1 MTKDQRTIK
10 AQAVQITDLTNE
22 ITRLKSDLEFA
33 QKCKEQYN
41 NEQYNNE
48 LSDIHA
54 TFDLLCI
61 PRRVKNIYHEMSA
74 NARLTLFL
82 AQTNGIKVEQP
93 KEEE

>member
-22 ITRLKSDLEFA
+22 ITRLKSDLESA
-33 QKCKEQYN
+33 RKYKDQYD
-41 NEQYNNE
+41 NE
-48 LSDIHA
+48 LKDVHA
-54 TFDLLCI
+54 TFDLLGVPQC
-61 PRRVKNIYHEMSA
+61 VKNTYHDLTA

-93 KEEE
+93 KED

>member
-22 ITRLKSDLEFA
+22 IASLKSDLETLR
-33 QKCKEQYN
+33 KYRDQYD
-41 NEQYNNE
+41 NE

-54 TFDLLCI
+54 TFDLLGI
-61 PRRVKNIYHEMSA
+61 PRHVKNSYRDMSA

-93 KEEE
+93 KDGD

>member
-10 AQAVQITDLTNE
+10 AQAVQITDLANE
-22 ITRLKSDLEFA
+22 IARLKSDLESA
-33 QKCKEQYN
+33 RKYKEQYD
-41 NEQYNNE
+41 NE

-61 PRRVKNIYHEMSA
+61 PRHTKNSYRDMSA

-93 KEEE
+93 KDGD

>member
-1 MTKDQRTIK
+1 MTKEQRTIK
-10 AQAVQITDLTNE
+10 EQATQIADLTNE
-22 ITRLKSDLEFA
+22 VAKLKSDLEMTR
-33 QKCKEQYN
+33 KYKEQYD
-41 NEQYNNE
+41 NE

-61 PRRVKNIYHEMSA
+61 PRHAKNTYRDMSA

-93 KEEE
+93 KDGD

>member
-22 ITRLKSDLEFA
+22 VARLKSDLELTR
-33 QKCKEQYN
+33 KYKEQYD
-41 NEQYNNE
+41 NE
-48 LSDIHA
+48 LSDIHR
-54 TFDLLCI
+54 TFDLLGV
-61 PRRVKNIYHEMSA
+61 PARVKNAYHDLTA

-93 KEEE
+93 KDGD